1 VTVELDAAASIW
13 RRIMCIAYEGVILF
27 GVTFFFAY
35 GFSAVTQFKA
45 APGPLRDIFQS
56 FMVLVYAVYFGYFW
70 SKGRRTL
77 PMKTMQ
83 VRLVKQ
89 NGESI
94 GLGRALWRY
103 LLAGSM
109 YALCFAGM
117 KLAAIS
123 LLGLLIPV
131 AYACCNKDRS
141 ALYDVLAGTKL
152 IVDPPD
158 RK

>member
-1 VTVELDAAASIW
+1 
-13 RRIMCIAYEGVILF
+13 MCIAYEGVILF

-45 APGPLRDIFQS
+45 APGPLRDAFQIF
-56 FMVLVYAVYFGYFW
+56 MALVYAVYFGYFW

-77 PMKTMQ
+77 PMKTLQ
-83 VRLVKQ
+83 VRLVAQ
-89 NGESI
+89 DGGPISV
-94 GLGRALWRY
+94 GRAVWRY

-123 LLGLLIPV
+123 LLGLLLPI
-131 AYACCNKDRS
+131 AYAFFNNDRK
-141 ALYDVLAGTKL
+141 ALYDALAGTKL
-152 IVDPPD
+152 ILDPPNL
-158 RK
+158 K